1 MFPGVVYYMLDFI
14 MPVMTDA
21 CWKGCVIYT
30 NCYHRNLNL
39 NNHWKAMSCV
49 SLTSCAFYRD
59 PAAATSETQIM
70 SFHFRRIINL
80 KNCSCIHITSV
91 FFQQGSF
98 LCTINLI
105 SHQHLNSAKKMEV
118 KWLWSEVLLL
128 GPCTDKETEHK
139 AQTDNKKKMRKEG
152 NQRQQRIFFYSLNVV
167 TEVWRVQM
175 KTKRCRSLS
184 GKKMERDSRSLCVWA
199 RETHDSTEV
208 KKMRQQSNPSRGG
221 GCWVIDRWISLM
233 QQNQL
238 WLINPHDK
246 PHVHMLTRHTANTAL
261 QLSYMCTN
269 INSGTHFLSLC
280 FLDLSSSVNMYEKGL
295 YNLSTCVLPR
305 PGSVEGKKASS
316 GSSKHQ

>member
-1 MFPGVVYYMLDFI
+1 M
-14 MPVMTDA
+14 
-21 CWKGCVIYT
+21 
-30 NCYHRNLNL
+30 
-39 NNHWKAMSCV
+39 
-49 SLTSCAFYRD
+49 
-59 PAAATSETQIM
+59 
-70 SFHFRRIINL
+70 
-80 KNCSCIHITSV
+80 
-91 FFQQGSF
+91 
-98 LCTINLI
+98 
-105 SHQHLNSAKKMEV
+105 
-118 KWLWSEVLLL
+118 
-128 GPCTDKETEHK
+128 
-139 AQTDNKKKMRKEG
+139 
-152 NQRQQRIFFYSLNVV
+152 

-280 FLDLSSSVNMYEKGL
+280 FLDLSSSVNMHEKGL
-295 YNLSTCVLPR
+295 YNHVSSLARDPWRVKR
-305 PGSVEGKKASS
+305 QAVEAASIS
-316 GSSKHQ
+316 RSEEVEAVR

>member
-49 SLTSCAFYRD
+49 SLTSCDFYRD

-152 NQRQQRIFFYSLNVV
+152 NQRQQRIFFI
-167 TEVWRVQM
+167 VWMWWQKYGGCRWRQRGVDLWVG
-175 KTKRCRSLS
+175 KRWSETA
-184 GKKMERDSRSLCVWA
+184 GLCVC
-199 RETHDSTEV
+199 E
-208 KKMRQQSNPSRGG
+208 RG
-221 GCWVIDRWISLM
+221 RLM
-233 QQNQL
+233 IPQ
-238 WLINPHDK
+238 
-246 PHVHMLTRHTANTAL
+246 R
-261 QLSYMCTN
+261 
-269 INSGTHFLSLC
+269 
-280 FLDLSSSVNMYEKGL
+280 
-295 YNLSTCVLPR
+295 
-305 PGSVEGKKASS
+305 
-316 GSSKHQ
+316 

>member
-1 MFPGVVYYMLDFI
+1 
-14 MPVMTDA
+14 
-21 CWKGCVIYT
+21 
-30 NCYHRNLNL
+30 
-39 NNHWKAMSCV
+39 MSCV

-152 NQRQQRIFFYSLNVV
+152 NQRQQRIFFIVWMWWQKYGGCRWRQRGVDLWVGKRWSETVCVSEGDSWFHRGKENEAAEQPEQRRGLLSDWQVDFSNAAESVV
-167 TEVWRVQM
+167 T
-175 KTKRCRSLS
+175 
-184 GKKMERDSRSLCVWA
+184 
-199 RETHDSTEV
+199 
-208 KKMRQQSNPSRGG
+208 
-221 GCWVIDRWISLM
+221 
-233 QQNQL
+233 
-238 WLINPHDK
+238 DK
-246 PHVHMLTRHTANTAL
+246 PAW
-261 QLSYMCTN
+261 
-269 INSGTHFLSLC
+269 
-280 FLDLSSSVNMYEKGL
+280 
-295 YNLSTCVLPR
+295 
-305 PGSVEGKKASS
+305 
-316 GSSKHQ
+316 

>member
-1 MFPGVVYYMLDFI
+1 
-14 MPVMTDA
+14 
-21 CWKGCVIYT
+21 
-30 NCYHRNLNL
+30 
-39 NNHWKAMSCV
+39 MSCV
-49 SLTSCAFYRD
+49 SLTSCDFYRD

-152 NQRQQRIFFYSLNVV
+152 NQRQQRIFFI
-167 TEVWRVQM
+167 VWMWWQKYGGCRWKQRGVDLWVG
-175 KTKRCRSLS
+175 KRWSETA
-184 GKKMERDSRSLCVWA
+184 GLCVCE
-199 RETHDSTEV
+199 RGRLMIPEV

>member
-1 MFPGVVYYMLDFI
+1 MLKRLCHIHELLPQEFESF
-14 MPVMTDA
+14 
-21 CWKGCVIYT
+21 
-30 NCYHRNLNL
+30 

-49 SLTSCAFYRD
+49 SLTSCDFYRD

-167 TEVWRVQM
+167 TEDLWVG
-175 KTKRCRSLS
+175 KRWSETA
-184 GKKMERDSRSLCVWA
+184 GLCVC
-199 RETHDSTEV
+199 E
-208 KKMRQQSNPSRGG
+208 RG
-221 GCWVIDRWISLM
+221 RLM
-233 QQNQL
+233 IPQ
-238 WLINPHDK
+238 
-246 PHVHMLTRHTANTAL
+246 R
-261 QLSYMCTN
+261 
-269 INSGTHFLSLC
+269 
-280 FLDLSSSVNMYEKGL
+280 
-295 YNLSTCVLPR
+295 
-305 PGSVEGKKASS
+305 
-316 GSSKHQ
+316 

>member
-1 MFPGVVYYMLDFI
+1 
-14 MPVMTDA
+14 
-21 CWKGCVIYT
+21 
-30 NCYHRNLNL
+30 
-39 NNHWKAMSCV
+39 MSCV

-152 NQRQQRIFFYSLNVV
+152 NQRQQRIFFI
-167 TEVWRVQM
+167 VWMWWQTYGGCRWRQRGVDLWVG
-175 KTKRCRSLS
+175 KRWSETA
-184 GKKMERDSRSLCVWA
+184 GLCVCE
-199 RETHDSTEV
+199 RGRLMIPEV

-316 GSSKHQ
+316 GSNKHQ

>member
-1 MFPGVVYYMLDFI
+1 
-14 MPVMTDA
+14 
-21 CWKGCVIYT
+21 
-30 NCYHRNLNL
+30 
-39 NNHWKAMSCV
+39 MSCV

-80 KNCSCIHITSV
+80 KKLQLHPHN
-91 FFQQGSF
+91 FSF
-98 LCTINLI
+98 LSTGLI
-105 SHQHLNSAKKMEV
+105 SLHHKLDFASTSKQCKKKWRLNGCEV
-118 KWLWSEVLLL
+118 KCFCWVPAPIKRQSTKHRQITRRRWE
-128 GPCTDKETEHK
+128 
-139 AQTDNKKKMRKEG
+139 RKEIKG
-152 NQRQQRIFFYSLNVV
+152 SRGFFYSLNVV

-184 GKKMERDSRSLCVWA
+184 GKKIERDSRSLCVWA